1 VKTDLSTAVNTL
13 QMKKAI
19 TIFLLLI
26 LVSFANAQAVTKS
39 KTKKSVLKDTISF
52 EKAGAAVVQ
61 PEIIFNDTVI
71 AVTGKFR
78 LYKNAAHASYYANKF
93 NGRKTASGKRFSNS
107 KYTAAHR
114 KLPFGTIL
122 RVTNEV
128 NGECVL
134 VEVTD
139 RGPFARG
146 REIDLSKRA
155 FMEIA
160 HNKNS
165 GALIVKIEEVFQ

>member
-1 VKTDLSTAVNTL
+1 
-13 QMKKAI
+13 MKKGI

-26 LVSFANAQAVTKS
+26 FTTLSNAQVGTKS
-39 KTKKSVLKDTISF
+39 KPKTAVLKDTISIV
-52 EKAGAAVVQ
+52 KSSDIQ

-78 LYKNAAHASYYANKF
+78 LYKKSAHASYYANKF
-93 NGRKTASGKRFSNS
+93 NGRKTASGKKFSNS

-114 KLPFGTIL
+114 KFPFGTIL
-122 RVTNEV
+122 RITNEA

-139 RGPFARG
+139 RGPFSRG

-165 GALIVKIEEVFQ
+165 GALIVKIEEQH

>member
-1 VKTDLSTAVNTL
+1 
-13 QMKKAI
+13 MKKAI
-19 TIFLLLI
+19 TILLLLI
-26 LVSFANAQAVTKS
+26 FGTVAHAQTGSKI
-39 KTKKSVLKDTISF
+39 KTKKSVLKDTISI
-52 EKAGAAVVQ
+52 EKAVGDKASEKVAIIQ

-71 AVTGKFR
+71 AVTGKFS
-78 LYKNAAHASYYANKF
+78 LYKKAAHASYYANKF
-93 NGRKTASGKRFSNS
+93 NGRKTASGKKFSNS

-122 RVTNEV
+122 RVTNEE
-128 NGECVL
+128 NGQCVL

-165 GALIVKIEEVFQ
+165 GALIVKIERMN

>member
-1 VKTDLSTAVNTL
+1 
-13 QMKKAI
+13 MRKAFVI
-19 TIFLLLI
+19 LLLFGFI
-26 LVSFANAQAVTKS
+26 PFLSAQQNP
-39 KTKKSVLKDTISF
+39 KKKDKVPVLKDTVTI
-52 EKAGAAVVQ
+52 ENPAVLQ

-71 AVTGKFR
+71 AVKGKFR
-78 LYKNAAHASYYANKF
+78 LYKKGVHASYYADKF
-93 NGRKTASGKRFSNS
+93 NGRTTASGKKFSNK

-122 RVTNEV
+122 RVTNEA
-128 NGECVL
+128 NGQCVL

-160 HNKNS
+160 TNKNS
-165 GALIVKIEEVFQ
+165 GSMLVKIEEAN

>member
-1 VKTDLSTAVNTL
+1 MRRVFL
-13 QMKKAI
+13 M
-19 TIFLLLI
+19 FLLLGFAM
-26 LVSFANAQAVTKS
+26 VANAQSSPKKRAKS
-39 KTKKSVLKDTISF
+39 PVLKDTIAI
-52 EKAGAAVVQ
+52 ENPAIVQ

-71 AVTGKFR
+71 AVKGKFR
-78 LYKNAAHASYYANKF
+78 LYKKSAHASYYANKF
-93 NGRKTASGKRFSNS
+93 NGKRTASGKKFSNS

-122 RVTNEV
+122 RITNEE
-128 NGECVL
+128 NGQCVL

-139 RGPFARG
+139 RGPFSKG

-160 HNKNS
+160 SNKNS
-165 GALIVKIEEVFQ
+165 GSMLVKIEEAN

>member
-1 VKTDLSTAVNTL
+1 MRKVFLIIALLGFVMISSAQSNQK
-13 QMKKAI
+13 KKAKAA
-19 TIFLLLI
+19 F
-26 LVSFANAQAVTKS
+26 
-39 KTKKSVLKDTISF
+39 LKDTISISSP
-52 EKAGAAVVQ
+52 ATVQ

-71 AVTGKFR
+71 TVTGKFR
-78 LYKNAAHASYYANKF
+78 LYKKNAHASYYANKF
-93 NGRKTASGKRFSNS
+93 NGRKTASGKKFSNN

-122 RVTNEV
+122 RVTNEA
-128 NGECVL
+128 NGQCVL

-139 RGPFARG
+139 RGPFSRG

-160 HNKNS
+160 SNKNS
-165 GALIVKIEEVFQ
+165 GSIIVKIEEVN

>member
-1 VKTDLSTAVNTL
+1 
-13 QMKKAI
+13 MKK
-19 TIFLLLI
+19 TIYIVLI
-26 LVSFANAQAVTKS
+26 LIFGTIANAQSVS
-39 KTKKSVLKDTISF
+39 KTKAKKTVLKDTISI
-52 EKAGAAVVQ
+52 EKIGTAVVQ

-71 AVTGKFR
+71 AVTGKFT
-78 LYKNAAHASYYANKF
+78 LYKKAAHASYYANKF
-93 NGRKTASGKRFSNS
+93 NGRRTASGKKFSND

-122 RVTNEV
+122 RITNEI
-128 NGECVL
+128 NGQCVL

-165 GALIVKIEEVFQ
+165 GALIVKIEQVN

>member
-1 VKTDLSTAVNTL
+1 MRRVFL
-13 QMKKAI
+13 M
-19 TIFLLLI
+19 FLLL
-26 LVSFANAQAVTKS
+26 VFAMVASAQSSPNKKG
-39 KTKKSVLKDTISF
+39 KTPVLKDTIAI
-52 EKAGAAVVQ
+52 ENPAIVQ

-71 AVTGKFR
+71 AVKGKFR
-78 LYKNAAHASYYANKF
+78 LYKKSAHASYYANKF
-93 NGRKTASGKRFSNS
+93 NGKRTASGKKFSNS

-122 RVTNEV
+122 RITNEA
-128 NGECVL
+128 NGQCVL

-139 RGPFARG
+139 RGPFSRG

-160 HNKNS
+160 SNKNS
-165 GALIVKIEEVFQ
+165 GSILVKIEEAN

>member
-1 VKTDLSTAVNTL
+1 MNTHY
-13 QMKKAI
+13 MKKTI

-26 LVSFANAQAVTKS
+26 CATLANAQAVNKTKS
-39 KTKKSVLKDTISF
+39 KKSVFKDTISI
-52 EKAGAAVVQ
+52 EKSGGYKVAQEKVAVVQ

-78 LYKNAAHASYYANKF
+78 LYKKAAHASYYANKF
-93 NGRKTASGKRFSNS
+93 NGRKTASGKKFSNS

-122 RVTNEV
+122 RITNEA
-128 NGECVL
+128 NGQCVL

-139 RGPFARG
+139 RGPFSRG

-165 GALIVKIEEVFQ
+165 GALIVKIEEQN

>member
-1 VKTDLSTAVNTL
+1 MPRIMPINSTEEKRQVANDL
-13 QMKKAI
+13 AI
-19 TIFLLLI
+19 
-26 LVSFANAQAVTKS
+26 
-39 KTKKSVLKDTISF
+39 
-52 EKAGAAVVQ
+52 
-61 PEIIFNDTVI
+61 
-71 AVTGKFR
+71 
-78 LYKNAAHASYYANKF
+78 ASIQLPIV
-93 NGRKTASGKRFSNS
+93 
-107 KYTAAHR
+107 

-128 NGECVL
+128 NGQCVL

>member
-1 VKTDLSTAVNTL
+1 
-13 QMKKAI
+13 MKKAI
-19 TIFLLLI
+19 TLLLL
-26 LVSFANAQAVTKS
+26 LVGLWAQAQVKG
-39 KTKKSVLKDTISF
+39 KPQKKSVIKDTIAIEKIVVEKGVS
-52 EKAGAAVVQ
+52 EKAPIVQ

-71 AVTGKFR
+71 AVTGKFS
-78 LYKNAAHASYYANKF
+78 LYKKSAHASYYANKF
-93 NGRKTASGKRFSNS
+93 NGKRTASGKKFSNN

-122 RVTNEV
+122 RVTNEA
-128 NGECVL
+128 NGQCVL

-139 RGPFARG
+139 RGPFSRG

-160 HNKNS
+160 DNKNS
-165 GALIVKIEEVFQ
+165 GSMIVKIEKEN

>member
-1 VKTDLSTAVNTL
+1 
-13 QMKKAI
+13 MKKAI
-19 TIFLLLI
+19 IVFFI
-26 LVSFANAQAVTKS
+26 LGFVTFTNAQSNLKKKG
-39 KTKKSVLKDTISF
+39 KTPVLKDTIAID
-52 EKAGAAVVQ
+52 KPAVVQ

-71 AVTGKFR
+71 AVKGKYR
-78 LYKNAAHASYYANKF
+78 LYKKSAHASYYANKF
-93 NGRKTASGKRFSNS
+93 NGRRTASGKKFDNN

-122 RVTNEV
+122 RVTNEA
-128 NGECVL
+128 NGQCVM

-146 REIDLSKRA
+146 REIDLTKKA

-160 HNKNS
+160 SNKNS
-165 GALIVKIEEVFQ
+165 GSVIVKIEEVF

>member
-1 VKTDLSTAVNTL
+1 
-13 QMKKAI
+13 MKKTI
-19 TIFLLLI
+19 TLLLSI
-26 LVSFANAQAVTKS
+26 LGILAQAQTVKS
-39 KTKKSVLKDTISF
+39 KKKSVIKDTIAIERATS
-52 EKAGAAVVQ
+52 EKPTAEKVAVVQ

-71 AVTGKFR
+71 AVTGKFS
-78 LYKNAAHASYYANKF
+78 LYKKSAHASYYANKF
-93 NGRKTASGKRFSNS
+93 NGRRTASGKRFSND

-122 RVTNEV
+122 RVTNEA
-128 NGECVL
+128 NGQCVL

-165 GALIVKIEEVFQ
+165 GSMVVKIEKEN